1 MKNGASNAVLVRD
14 LFKGDGPYLDLAED
28 FVAQSCT
35 LCGLTVDDDAQFGS
49 TGLLC
54 APCFKLEIIS

>member
-14 LFKGDGPYLDLAED
+14 LLAEDGPFLALAED

-35 LCGLTVDDDAQFGS
+35 LCGLSIDDDAQFGAS
-49 TGLLC
+49 GLLC
-54 APCFKLEIIS
+54 GPCYKLKIS